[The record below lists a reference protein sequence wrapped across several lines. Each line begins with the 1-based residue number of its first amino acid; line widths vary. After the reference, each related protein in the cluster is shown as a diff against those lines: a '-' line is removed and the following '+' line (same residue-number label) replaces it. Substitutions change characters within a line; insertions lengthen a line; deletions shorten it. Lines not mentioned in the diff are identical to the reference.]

1 MRFQNLR
8 LETWNLK
15 LETWNLNLA
24 ILISGRGSNM
34 LALADSVERGSIPGA
49 RVALVLSD
57 QADAEGLRRAAAR
70 GLETVAVERAG
81 RTRAEHERE
90 IIAALQQHRIDL
102 ICLAGFMRLLSPAF
116 IETYRGRVLN
126 IHPSLLPAFPGLDAQ
141 RQAIEHGVKLSGCTV
156 HFVDETLDGGPIIT
170 QRVVPVLDD
179 DTPQTLAARIIVEE
193 HQAYTEAVAL
203 VVGGNYE
210 IAGRRVVRKS

>member
-1 MRFQNLR
+1 
-8 LETWNLK
+8 
-15 LETWNLNLA
+15 LNLA

-34 LALADSVERGSIPGA
+34 LALADAVERGRIPGA
-49 RVALVLSD
+49 RIALVLAD
-57 QADAEGLRRAAAR
+57 HADARGLQRAAAR
-70 GLETVAVERAG
+70 GITSIAIERAG

-90 IIAALQQHRIDL
+90 IVAALQEHRIDL
-102 ICLAGFMRLLSPAF
+102 VCLAGFMRLLSPAF
-116 IETYRGRVLN
+116 IEIYRGRILN

-170 QRVVPVLDD
+170 QRVVPVMDD
-179 DTPQTLAARIIVEE
+179 DTPDTLAARILIEE

-203 VVGGNYE
+203 VASGNYKIE
-210 IAGRRVVRKS
+210 GRRVRRTG